1 MAKALRQIAEYKKI
15 FLTTTNFNILLTL
28 WQLYFTL
35 DTGLEV
41 LKGVVDTS
49 KPLPERIK
57 LTNSAIQPNQDTSF
71 SGASLAGTNPSS
83 QSDVELNLVSLGNN
97 LTTAISNTVIQ
108 FGREQL
114 TTRFQDTDNSGAS
127 TSVKLDALTARS
139 LGLDSVDI
147 SSQEAAESSMDILES
162 IKVKLLDNLA
172 TVAKAQGEVETAKS
186 QIETNIIATNKVLE
200 TIDGVDSL
208 EIAQIMSQE
217 KQKIQQTIAI
227 MTSQSEQ
234 QSAISQG
241 AQQLMRG

>member
-1 MAKALRQIAEYKKI
+1 MISLFCARFRSDSLAKALRQIAEYKKI

-49 KPLPERIK
+49 KPLPERIAFK
-57 LTNSAIQPNQDTSF
+57 KVTSDVF
-71 SGASLAGTNPSS
+71 GD
-83 QSDVELNLVSLGNN
+83 SDVELNLVSLGNN
-97 LTTAISNTVIQ
+97 LTTALAPTMIQ
-108 FGREQL
+108 IGREEL
-114 TTRFQDTDNSGAS
+114 TTRFQDTDNSSAS

-139 LGLDSVDI
+139 LGLDAVDI
-147 SSQEAAESSMDILES
+147 SSENSALEAMQILEG
-162 IKVKLLDNLA
+162 IKTKLLDNMA

-186 QIETNIIATNKVLE
+186 QIETNIIATNQVLE

-227 MTSQSEQ
+227 MSSQSEQ
-234 QSAISQG
+234 QNAISQG
-241 AQQLMRG
+241 AQQIMRG